1 MEPHRDRL
9 RRRPAAGDRLLTAPD
24 PDPDP
29 DPDGLGPFLAHRAEM
44 IGLAYR
50 MTGSLAL
57 AEDVAQD
64 AFLRW
69 RAADRAAVRD
79 ARSVLLT
86 IAARL
91 CLDQLR
97 SARARREHY
106 VGVWL
111 PEPVIDDD
119 AAPQEAAL
127 ARRQDLSVAILL
139 ALQRLSPVER
149 AIVILHDVF
158 DLPFA
163 EIAPMVGRSATACR
177 KAAGRARARL
187 HDTPMPDTTA
197 PDTIM
202 PNTITLDTAGA
213 ARLTDAFYRAVQQ
226 GDIDTLR
233 TLLAEDAVAYTDG
246 GGLRPAALNPIRG
259 REKLLRLFAGLA
271 ARKPGPAKLLYRGP
285 VNALPGYV
293 TQEADGLPQT
303 TALEWRNEGHGSRIA
318 TIYIVRN
325 PQKLGHLAAIA
336 PIPWAFIPWAPIP

>member
-1 MEPHRDRL
+1 
-9 RRRPAAGDRLLTAPD
+9 
-24 PDPDP
+24 
-29 DPDGLGPFLAHRAEM
+29 M

-50 MTGSLAL
+50 MTGSLAQ

-187 HDTPMPDTTA
+187 LDTPMLDTTTPDTA
-197 PDTIM
+197 E
-202 PNTITLDTAGA
+202 LDTAGA

-226 GDIDTLR
+226 GDVDTLR

-259 REKLLRLFAGLA
+259 RAKLLRLFAGLA

-293 TQEADGLPQT
+293 TQEADGLPQS
-303 TALEWRNEGHGSRIA
+303 TALEWRNEGRGSRIA

-325 PQKLGHLAAIA
+325 PQKLGHLAAMT
-336 PIPWAFIPWAPIP
+336 PIP